1 MNITEAKTNRPT
13 LLQHQ
18 QLCSLFN
25 YFGLAVHNLV
35 SCQQYGRFFQGAEE
49 DFIEIP
55 GALLEQFCWETKIL
69 ECVGQH
75 WSWNSEFSEIWA
87 RNQSNITSNAD
98 KPSETL
104 DRDTIRQLQAW
115 KANNEGLEKL
125 KECQH
130 TMFDM
135 GYHRPEDPHNIPHSV
150 IWSKEMT
157 DRVSPF
163 SIKAME
169 EIEDVWEW
177 GQCSPKLDGLR
188 MRYMGRQTKLL

>member
-1 MNITEAKTNRPT
+1 MNITEANTNEPT
-13 LLQHQ
+13 LLKHHQ
-18 QLCSLFN
+18 FCSLFN
-25 YFGLAVHNLV
+25 YFGLALHNLV
-35 SCQQYGRFFQGAEE
+35 SCQQYGRFFHGAKE

-69 ECVGQH
+69 ERVGQH
-75 WSWNSEFSEIWA
+75 WTWNSEFSGI
-87 RNQSNITSNAD
+87 RVGGQSTSNAD
-98 KPSETL
+98 KPNETL
-104 DRDTIRQLQAW
+104 DKDTIRQLQAW

-130 TMFDM
+130 AMFDM
-135 GYHRPEDPHNIPHSV
+135 GYHRSEEPQNFSHSI
-150 IWSKEMT
+150 IWSKQMT

-163 SIKAME
+163 SMKAVE

-177 GQCSPKLDGLR
+177 GQCSPKLDSLC